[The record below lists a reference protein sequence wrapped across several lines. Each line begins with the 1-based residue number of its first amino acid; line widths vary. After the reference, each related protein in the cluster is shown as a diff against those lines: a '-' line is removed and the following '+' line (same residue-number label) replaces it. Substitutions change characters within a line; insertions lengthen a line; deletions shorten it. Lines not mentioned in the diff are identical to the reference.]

1 MRECLLRHWA
11 PLNGYGECEGEP
23 TGHHLI
29 SRQFLRGN
37 DEGRALVDGPW
48 AHLFVVDIC
57 MKHHDNTNG
66 AVYAGA
72 EEIWRQLVETWGREY
87 VATALAEVR
96 ATFKIPPPELRL
108 SALLALETQT
118 RIGDKSGGARDA
130 A

>member
-1 MRECLLRHWA
+1 
-11 PLNGYGECEGEP
+11 
-23 TGHHLI
+23 
-29 SRQFLRGN
+29 
-37 DEGRALVDGPW
+37 
-48 AHLFVVDIC
+48 